1 MAQFLPKVAQ
11 KVAQYLPK
19 VAQKVAPEASFK
31 SNVYQKSPKSYQIFK
46 VIFIK
51 KLSQDFSDIDHSG
64 HTVPILRT
72 SCPAIFQPDVFVSFS
87 LFWLFLNFFGQHP
100 FDDHE
105 RLISSFFQLFFMKT
119 LNLTFFT
126 SVLEKPVFEIMHNI
140 Y

>member
-1 MAQFLPKVAQ
+1 MAQFLPKVDQ

-19 VAQKVAPEASFK
+19 VAQKVAPEVSFK

-72 SCPAIFQPDVFVSFS
+72 SCPAIFQLWRVC
-87 LFWLFLNFFGQHP
+87 LFLSLLAFSELLWTASIWWPWKIDFKFFP
-100 FDDHE
+100 IIFYE
-105 RLISSFFQLFFMKT
+105 NSKFNLFYFCFGKT
-119 LNLTFFT
+119 HLWN
-126 SVLEKPVFEIMHNI
+126 NA
-140 Y
+140 